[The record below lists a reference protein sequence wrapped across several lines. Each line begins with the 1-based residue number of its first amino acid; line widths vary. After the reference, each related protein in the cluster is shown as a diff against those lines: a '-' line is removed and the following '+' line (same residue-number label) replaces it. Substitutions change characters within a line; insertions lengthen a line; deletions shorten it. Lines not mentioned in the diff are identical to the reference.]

1 MNKCKIHF
9 TLQYHLK
16 FLNQFDLNQL
26 SINTVMQHLIKLF
39 KETKKLNSDLTQY
52 EFSTDFL
59 NKKKSYF
66 ASLKQRNLYPSYKT
80 LVQLSHTYSNLSYI
94 IFSKKF

>member
-1 MNKCKIHF
+1 MKHLVKI
-9 TLQYHLK
+9 YE
-16 FLNQFDLNQL
+16 
-26 SINTVMQHLIKLF
+26 
-39 KETKKLNSDLTQY
+39 ETKKLKSDLTQY

-80 LVQLSHTYSNLSYI
+80 LVQLSHTYSNLVNGVKDEPKLQTQYYGLI
-94 IFSKKF
+94 KLKTEAEKLAEQKLYENI